1 MALLT
6 YHQRIK
12 NVLSMIAKDDQQS
25 LPYSELLERVRDSMA
40 LDLMTP
46 TRGFEKRIRKAV
58 LHERLAH
65 RVKLAVSS
73 NGLLKITLTLTGVQY
88 FKNFGVLT
96 LYRHDEPGFRKLT
109 VRELRKETQ
118 LINDVLAEIRG
129 VISEGYGEQS
139 QAFTDED
146 IPGLISQLLQKADN
160 LGGQYTKLSSMLAEE
175 RKAECAL
182 LFAKAQRAV
191 HVAKTGDDNM

>member
-1 MALLT
+1 MTLLT

-73 NGLLKITLTLTGVQY
+73 NGLLKLTLTLTGVQY
-88 FKNFGVLT
+88 FRNFGVLT
-96 LYRHDEPGFRKLT
+96 LYHHDEPSFRKLT

-129 VISEGYGEQS
+129 VIREGYGEQS

-146 IPGLISQLLQKADN
+146 IPGIISQLLQKADN

-175 RKAECAL
+175 RKAERAL

-191 HVAKTGDDNM
+191 CVAKTVDDNM